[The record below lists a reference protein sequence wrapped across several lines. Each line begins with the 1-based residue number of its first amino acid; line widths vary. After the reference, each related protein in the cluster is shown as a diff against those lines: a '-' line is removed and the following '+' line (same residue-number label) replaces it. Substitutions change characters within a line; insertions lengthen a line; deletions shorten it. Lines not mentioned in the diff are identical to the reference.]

1 MSRHDYDYFNEN
13 SLKNANIQK
22 EDLELLEYLEDS
34 FELEEARNKRQKN
47 INKQT
52 KKIMKR

>member
-13 SLKNANIQK
+13 SLKNADIQK

>member
-1 MSRHDYDYFNEN
+1 MSRHDYDFFNEN
-13 SLKNANIQK
+13 SLKNADIEQT
-22 EDLELLEYLEDS
+22 DMELFEYLEDS
-34 FELEEARNKRQKN
+34 LEVEEARNKKQKN